1 MPAMYHVVCFQSLTI
16 AFLYY
21 VMHARY
27 CFAEEAPFRMKFSK
41 EIEVFNPPL
50 ASAASS
56 EPWVHSVF
64 AFTHSWPRKTLF
76 KRDSAVTHRLVSNMF
91 SSFKDVS
98 EIVKKPVLD
107 HLCRKCHRLL
117 FLLQKTPVLSLSLN
131 VVVIREQI
139 HFSLQRAASSIQYTV
154 FRWIG
159 CVNLSIRQPC
169 LLVLKQCMGFYFN
182 WIDSLAPVMKTL
194 LPIIV
199 PNV

>member
-1 MPAMYHVVCFQSLTI
+1 
-16 AFLYY
+16 
-21 VMHARY
+21 MHARC
-27 CFAEEAPFRMKFSK
+27 CFAEEAPFGMKFSK

-50 ASAASS
+50 ASSASS
-56 EPWVHSVF
+56 GPWVHSVF

-91 SSFKDVS
+91 SSFKDIS
-98 EIVKKPVLD
+98 EVIKKLVLD

-117 FLLQKTPVLSLSLN
+117 FLLQKTPILSLSLN
-131 VVVIREQI
+131 IVIIREQI
-139 HFSLQRAASSIQYTV
+139 HFSLQRVASSIQYTV

-159 CVNLSIRQPC
+159 CVNLSIRQLY
-169 LLVLKQCMGFYFN
+169 LLVLKQCMAFCFN
-182 WIDSLAPVMKTL
+182 WIDSLAPVIKTL